1 MRREKIPRRMAG
13 LIACGERKS
22 RQSAAKVSQIQGI
35 QHICSRPGL
44 FWNGAGRPVKPTGSH
59 TVVPPTSDWAKGKM
73 AEDTLTTSGIGRHG
87 ATRLPSVDVDSFNIE
102 LKDDD
107 GFLGDRASK
116 GAFRKIL
123 DTLRK
128 PLKKNG
134 EDPLG
139 SKSAEAIGKSGLDEA
154 LVGDDIG
161 AAALVHGAIEEFAQ
175 ELAYVTRRFLKTKGW
190 ADTERIVV
198 GGGFRESRVG
208 ELAIAR
214 TDIILKAE
222 DFKVEMVPIRFDPD
236 DAGLIGCLH
245 LAPSWIFEAH
255 DSILAVDIGGTNIR
269 CGVVETRWKKA
280 PDLSKASVWKSE
292 LWRHADDEPTREGT
306 VKRLVKMLKE
316 LIAAADTEGLK
327 LAPFI
332 GIACPGVIN
341 EDGSIEKGAQNL
353 PGNWESSKFNLPT
366 SLVEAIPEIGDHDTA
381 VLMHNDGVAQGLSEV
396 PFMQDVERWGVL
408 TIGTGLGNARFTNRR
423 KDKGK
428 SGNDDKD
435 KDEKKDKKSKD

>member
-1 MRREKIPRRMAG
+1 
-13 LIACGERKS
+13 
-22 RQSAAKVSQIQGI
+22 
-35 QHICSRPGL
+35 
-44 FWNGAGRPVKPTGSH
+44 
-59 TVVPPTSDWAKGKM
+59 M
-73 AEDTLTTSGIGRHG
+73 AEDTPTTTGIGRHG

-128 PLKKNG
+128 PLRNNG
-134 EDPLG
+134 DDPLG
-139 SKSAEAIGKSGLDEA
+139 KKASEEISKGTLDEI
-154 LVGDDIG
+154 LVGDDVG

-175 ELAYVTRRFLKTKGW
+175 ELAYVTRRFLKTKAW

-198 GGGFRESRVG
+198 GGGFRQSRVG

-214 TDIILKAE
+214 TAIILKSE
-222 DFKVEMVPIRFDPD
+222 DFKVDLVPIRFHPD
-236 DAGLIGCLH
+236 DAGLVGCLH

-280 PDLSKASVWKSE
+280 PDLSKASVWKSD

-306 VKRLVKMLKE
+306 VKRLVKMLKD
-316 LIAAADTEGLK
+316 LIAAADAEGLK

-341 EDGSIEKGAQNL
+341 HDGSIEKGAQNL
-353 PGNWESSKFNLPT
+353 PGNWESSKFNLPN
-366 SLVEAIPEIGDHDTA
+366 SLVEAIPEIGGHDTA

-396 PFMQDVERWGVL
+396 PFMQDVDHWGVL
-408 TIGTGLGNARFTNRR
+408 TIGTGLGNARFTNRK
-423 KDKGK
+423 KDKDGDK
-428 SGNDDKD
+428 GEKKD
-435 KDEKKDKKSKD
+435 KDERKERNGKGEKSEKKSKE

>member
-1 MRREKIPRRMAG
+1 
-13 LIACGERKS
+13 
-22 RQSAAKVSQIQGI
+22 
-35 QHICSRPGL
+35 
-44 FWNGAGRPVKPTGSH
+44 
-59 TVVPPTSDWAKGKM
+59 M

-107 GFLGDRASK
+107 GYLGDRASK

-123 DTLRK
+123 EALRE

-134 EDPLG
+134 DDPLG
-139 SKSAEAIGKSGLDEA
+139 GKSADSISKNTLDEA

-175 ELAYVTRRFLKTKGW
+175 ELAYVTQRFLKTKAW

-198 GGGFRESRVG
+198 GGGFRQSRVG

-214 TDIILKAE
+214 TDILLKAE
-222 DFKVEMVPIRFDPD
+222 GLKVDLVPIRFHPD
-236 DAGLIGCLH
+236 DAGLLGCLH

-280 PDLSKASVWKSE
+280 PDLSKAAVWKSE
-292 LWRHADDEPTREGT
+292 LWRHADDEPTREGA
-306 VKRLVKMLKE
+306 VKRLVKMLKG
-316 LIAAADTEGLK
+316 LIDAADAEGLK

-353 PGNWESSKFNLPT
+353 PGNWESSKFNLPA
-366 SLVEAIPEIGDHDTA
+366 SLVEAIPQIGDHDTA

-408 TIGTGLGNARFTNRR
+408 TVGTGLGNARFTNR
-423 KDKGK
+423 KKE
-428 SGNDDKD
+428 KD
-435 KDEKKDKKSKD
+435 KDRDDKKEKKKKD

>member
-1 MRREKIPRRMAG
+1 
-13 LIACGERKS
+13 
-22 RQSAAKVSQIQGI
+22 
-35 QHICSRPGL
+35 
-44 FWNGAGRPVKPTGSH
+44 
-59 TVVPPTSDWAKGKM
+59 M
-73 AEDTLTTSGIGRHG
+73 AEDLGTTTGIARHG

-116 GAFRKIL
+116 GAFREIL

-134 EDPLG
+134 DDPLG
-139 SKSAEAIGKSGLDEA
+139 SKSAEAIGKTALDEA
-154 LVGDDIG
+154 LVGDDIH
-161 AAALVHGAIEEFAQ
+161 ASALVHGAIEAFAQ
-175 ELAYVTRRFLKTKGW
+175 ELAYVTRRFLKTKAW

-198 GGGFRESRVG
+198 GGGFRQSRVG

-222 DFKVEMVPIRFDPD
+222 DFEVDLIPIRHHPD
-236 DAGLIGCLH
+236 EAGLIGCLH

-255 DSILAVDIGGTNIR
+255 DSILGVDIGGTNIR

-292 LWRHADDEPTREGT
+292 LWRHANDEPTREGT
-306 VKRLVKMLKE
+306 VKRLVKMLKG
-316 LIAAADTEGLK
+316 LIAAADAEGLK

-366 SLVEAIPEIGDHDTA
+366 SLVEAIPQIGDHDTA